1 MLKPDLLICFVSML
15 LFLACPA
22 LSSSL
27 LESRTPSVRPRSS
40 FRTAGAH
47 SAKLGSSN
55 AAIHKRS
62 GRPFGPDLTVHAIK
76 VSEQTAKRFMFCQ
89 TRQQFC
95 ELIRKEQVATYIGSR
110 AVLEN
115 LYTKILNEAL
125 GYAAGDTASFLQVE
139 YGDVKVAFTADP
151 DSPFRWDSIRQFAE
165 KMLMR
170 VFHGEQNFYIADI
183 VTPNGILGTQ
193 TIHYLMGVPD
203 TVQNIANEPWAATL
217 QQWLQSVGIGG

>member
-1 MLKPDLLICFVSML
+1 MHRPDLVRFFVTVL
-15 LFLACPA
+15 LLLACPA
-22 LSSSL
+22 LSSPL
-27 LESRTPSVRPRSS
+27 LEYRTPSLRPRSS
-40 FRTAGAH
+40 FRTAGTH
-47 SAKLGSSN
+47 SAKLALSN

-76 VSEQTAKRFMFCQ
+76 
-89 TRQQFC
+89 
-95 ELIRKEQVATYIGSR
+95 VATYIGSR

-125 GYAAGDTASFLQVE
+125 GYAASDTASFLQVE

-183 VTPNGILGTQ
+183 VTPNGIMGTQ